1 MQKPNVQRWDLFL
14 DVKYEQIGTSGV
26 LLEKNGAKAL
36 LLWGGTPVLRFWK
49 KKELSPMIVKEEA
62 DIAATIDVEFM
73 EGAFNPAGGLESVTQ
88 DLLVLDVTE
97 EIPDLRNIT
106 ELCGQMLE
114 DAVEKNWIKR
124 CMALLGCIMI
134 PVLCGFTAQ
143 LRITV

>member
-1 MQKPNVQRWDLFL
+1 MQKPNVQRWHLFP

-114 DAVEKNWIKR
+114 DAKKGKLAAALEQFSKIK
-124 CMALLGCIMI
+124 
-134 PVLCGFTAQ
+134 
-143 LRITV
+143 